1 MPILDDK
8 SQERAYR
15 KDPKSPWEGERVSNS
30 AGPGRVGDRERVVEE
45 GYSKFKGFVRILFP
59 L

>member
-30 AGPGRVGDRERVVEE
+30 AGPGGVGDRERVVEE
-45 GYSKFKGFVRILFP
+45 GPSRWVGFLCIE
-59 L
+59 